1 MNRRMLL
8 RIAAS
13 GAAAE
18 FVTKR
23 ELEAQSRVERATRG
37 MPSPKITD
45 VRANSDGA
53 FQCADLRG
61 EGSNGSGRAVWLRLR
76 FFHVARWGGR
86 PSGRPLLEAA
96 PGRQGCRPD
105 RRYLAD
111 VLQLLLLAEWSRSQQ
126 CHQRRGP

>member
-45 VRANSDGA
+45 VRAILTAPSNVPLCVVKVVTDQDGLYGYG
-53 FQCADLRG
+53 CASFTLSAG
-61 EGSNGSGRAVWLRLR
+61 AVTLAL
-76 FFHVARWGGR
+76 
-86 PSGRPLLEAA
+86 PSH
-96 PGRQGCRPD
+96 
-105 RRYLAD
+105 
-111 VLQLLLLAEWSRSQQ
+111 S
-126 CHQRRGP
+126 

>member
-23 ELEAQSRVERATRG
+23 ELEKRVERATRG

-45 VRANSDGA
+45 VRAILTAPSNVPLCVVKVVTDQDGLYGYG
-53 FQCADLRG
+53 CASFTLSAG
-61 EGSNGSGRAVWLRLR
+61 AVTLAL
-76 FFHVARWGGR
+76 
-86 PSGRPLLEAA
+86 PSH
-96 PGRQGCRPD
+96 
-105 RRYLAD
+105 
-111 VLQLLLLAEWSRSQQ
+111 S
-126 CHQRRGP
+126 

>member
-37 MPSPKITD
+37 MPRQT
-45 VRANSDGA
+45 RAG
-53 FQCADLRG
+53 
-61 EGSNGSGRAVWLRLR
+61 V
-76 FFHVARWGGR
+76 R
-86 PSGRPLLEAA
+86 PSGGL
-96 PGRQGCRPD
+96 
-105 RRYLAD
+105 
-111 VLQLLLLAEWSRSQQ
+111 
-126 CHQRRGP
+126 